1 MSEQK
6 DTKVV
11 EMPDPGKQAV
21 ENSLAELKRQLDERI
36 NQVASSDPICN
47 DLNGQIK
54 GLRQALDLMEP
65 PKK

>member
-11 EMPDPGKQAV
+11 PLPDKHKEALNGQI
-21 ENSLAELKRQLDERI
+21 AELQKALDERI
-36 NQVASSDPICN
+36 NQVASADPICN

-54 GLRQALDLMEP
+54 GLKRALEIE
-65 PKK
+65 